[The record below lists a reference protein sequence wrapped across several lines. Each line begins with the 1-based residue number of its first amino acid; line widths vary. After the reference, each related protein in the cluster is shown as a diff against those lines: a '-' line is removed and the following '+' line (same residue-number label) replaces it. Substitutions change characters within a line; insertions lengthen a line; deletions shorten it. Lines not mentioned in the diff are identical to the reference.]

1 MKLDKNTPDYKLKK
15 TLRRN
20 RRRKIHKIIR
30 MWIFI
35 LLLCVGILGFIVY
48 YPKYKRIKKEAYTKL
63 SNITEDTFKRKGNTE
78 IYDIDGNLIG
88 KYGNEKYK
96 YIPYEDISKYV
107 VNGYIAK
114 EDKNFLYHHG
124 VDFKALVRVGYYY
137 IKNKGEITQGG
148 STITQQVV
156 KNNLLTQNRTIKR
169 KATEMLLAMAI
180 EKQYN
185 KNQIMEFY
193 CNSNYYGNGC
203 YGIEAASQYY
213 FGCSAK
219 NLSLGNAA
227 ILVATSNLP
236 NTYNPIANYELSI
249 NKRNEV
255 LLEMLRVGYIDE
267 DTYVNTIAEKPTL
280 VQQRDSIIKETYM
293 TTYALHCSTLE
304 LMKLNGFEFQYI
316 FDSQDAYED
325 YIENY
330 NTTYNNTSEMIR
342 SGGYKIYTSLDPE
355 IQNTLQACVD
365 DNLAEFDERDSETG
379 LFTLQGAAVCVN
391 NSTNMVSAIVGGRE
405 GAGYYNRGYQ
415 AERQSGSAIKP
426 LLDYGPAIDQGVVF
440 PGTIIKDEEITID
453 GYTPLNANRKY
464 IGDVSIRK
472 ALLLSINTIAVKLYT
487 ETGNAI
493 CMDYLNRMHFSSLSY
508 TDTIIPAAAIGGF
521 TNGVTVVDM
530 AKGYATLANDGEYSE
545 NTCIIKIYD
554 SDATLLCE
562 KSNITERVYDSDTAF
577 IISDMLEQ
585 TFMENAGVGKKYK
598 TDDQIYAG
606 KTGTTND
613 TKDVWFCGYSK
624 YYTTAVWIGYDMPKE
639 MTEIQSSTYPVK
651 IWTEFMQEIHKN
663 LPVQEFIPSE
673 TVKLQDKKGSIKE
686 ITYDKNIYQERP
698 ANCDYVSIRTM
709 KKADA
714 RKKEQDEITAEKEA
728 EEAVG
733 EFEDFQIMSIE
744 DTDKFI
750 INYNQTYELVE
761 KVSDNEKKQELY
773 NRLSY
778 KYDLLK
784 GEVTDRW
791 NDAID
796 AYNYNKQKQKDA
808 DNILK
813 KQESIE
819 KAEEERK
826 YQYIELVKSYI
837 EDFNDRTYYT
847 SYMEDL
853 IIDAEEALEQ
863 CSAYDEYDQL
873 KEELQTAINNVRLLP
888 DADSDIEE

>member
-1 MKLDKNTPDYKLKK
+1 
-15 TLRRN
+15 
-20 RRRKIHKIIR
+20 
-30 MWIFI
+30 
-35 LLLCVGILGFIVY
+35 
-48 YPKYKRIKKEAYTKL
+48 
-63 SNITEDTFKRKGNTE
+63 
-78 IYDIDGNLIG
+78 
-88 KYGNEKYK
+88 
-96 YIPYEDISKYV
+96 
-107 VNGYIAK
+107 
-114 EDKNFLYHHG
+114 
-124 VDFKALVRVGYYY
+124 
-137 IKNKGEITQGG
+137 
-148 STITQQVV
+148 
-156 KNNLLTQNRTIKR
+156 
-169 KATEMLLAMAI
+169 
-180 EKQYN
+180 
-185 KNQIMEFY
+185 
-193 CNSNYYGNGC
+193 
-203 YGIEAASQYY
+203 
-213 FGCSAK
+213 
-219 NLSLGNAA
+219 
-227 ILVATSNLP
+227 
-236 NTYNPIANYELSI
+236 
-249 NKRNEV
+249 
-255 LLEMLRVGYIDE
+255 
-267 DTYVNTIAEKPTL
+267 
-280 VQQRDSIIKETYM
+280 
-293 TTYALHCSTLE
+293 
-304 LMKLNGFEFQYI
+304 
-316 FDSQDAYED
+316 
-325 YIENY
+325 
-330 NTTYNNTSEMIR
+330 
-342 SGGYKIYTSLDPE
+342 
-355 IQNTLQACVD
+355 
-365 DNLAEFDERDSETG
+365 
-379 LFTLQGAAVCVN
+379 
-391 NSTNMVSAIVGGRE
+391 
-405 GAGYYNRGYQ
+405 
-415 AERQSGSAIKP
+415 
-426 LLDYGPAIDQGVVF
+426 
-440 PGTIIKDEEITID
+440 
-453 GYTPLNANRKY
+453 
-464 IGDVSIRK
+464 
-472 ALLLSINTIAVKLYT
+472 
-487 ETGNAI
+487 
-493 CMDYLNRMHFSSLSY
+493 
-508 TDTIIPAAAIGGF
+508 
-521 TNGVTVVDM
+521 
-530 AKGYATLANDGEYSE
+530 
-545 NTCIIKIYD
+545 
-554 SDATLLCE
+554 
-562 KSNITERVYDSDTAF
+562 
-577 IISDMLEQ
+577 
-585 TFMENAGVGKKYK
+585 
-598 TDDQIYAG
+598 
-606 KTGTTND
+606 
-613 TKDVWFCGYSK
+613 
-624 YYTTAVWIGYDMPKE
+624 